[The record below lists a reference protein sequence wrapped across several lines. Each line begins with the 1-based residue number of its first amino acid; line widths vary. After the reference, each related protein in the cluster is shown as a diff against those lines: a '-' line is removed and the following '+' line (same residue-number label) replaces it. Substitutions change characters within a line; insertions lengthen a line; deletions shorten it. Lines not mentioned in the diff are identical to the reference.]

1 MLAAMAKVNEFIRI
15 LNGLPNLDTLISL
28 YKYYT
33 INFFKSQTCGG
44 RRHMEKRGWLISG
57 DWRNEN
63 RFQTSTKNLHM
74 RVREGGFGA
83 SPTVTR
89 RQLYHIIMLLSRCK
103 NAQKRAVFI
112 RKLPKTAKL
121 SENCAETATF

>member
-1 MLAAMAKVNEFIRI
+1 MLAAIAKVNEFIRI

-63 RFQTSTKNLHM
+63 RFQTSTKKLHM

-83 SPTVTR
+83 SPSATR
-89 RQLYHIIMLLSRCK
+89 RQLYHIIMFLSIDK
-103 NAQKRAVFI
+103 NTQKMGNFLVKIAQI
-112 RKLPKTAKL
+112 RQIV
-121 SENCAETATF
+121 